1 MKIAFVFPGQGSQSV
16 GMLDSFRDN
25 AAVQSIVAR
34 ASSALGQNIGALIEA
49 GPAEELNLTINTQP
63 ALLTAGYAIYA
74 AWRAAG
80 GAEPAIVAGHSL
92 GEYTALVAAG
102 ALELEDAVRLVR
114 FRAQAMQDAVPVGV
128 GSMAAILGLLDEQVQ
143 QACSEAAQGEIVEA
157 VNFNAPS
164 QVVIAGHSAAVQR
177 ACEVAKRLGAKRAV
191 PLSVSAPFHS
201 SLLQPASERLR
212 ERLSQRDAEKCAH
225 RVDQQRRCIDRIGAG
240 KNCGCS
246 RATGGQPGT
255 MVRHHSQN
263 ERAWCDARGRMW
275 PRTRAVGFD
284 KANRPRASRASS
296 SMTPRRLRLRLAALS
311 RMNVFTPDCLR
322 GEVALVTG
330 ASRGIGQAIA
340 DHLARA
346 GAIVIGTATS
356 QSGADQISQRLAGL
370 SSGSWG
376 ITRCKR
382 CRGRRRADRR
392 DRQGA
397 WEAFDSRK
405 QRRHHA
411 RHSGDAHEGR

>member
-1 MKIAFVFPGQGSQSV
+1 VGFGVAALVTAGVNMKVAFVFPGQGSQSV

-34 ASSALGQNIGALIEA
+34 ASSALGQNMSALIEA

-114 FRAQAMQDAVPVGV
+114 FRAQAMQEAVPVGM
-128 GSMAAILGLLDEQVQ
+128 GSMAAILGLLDDQVR

-177 ACEVAKRLGAKRAV
+177 ACDVAKRLGAKRAV
-191 PLSVSAPFHS
+191 QLSVSAPFHS

-212 ERLSQRDAEKCAH
+212 ERLSNVELRNARIEMINNVDVSIESEPARIADALARQAASPVRWSDTIRKMSELSVTHVVECGPG
-225 RVDQQRRCIDRIGAG
+225 RVLSGLTKRIAPGIESLVI
-240 KNCGCS
+240 NDT
-246 RATGGQPGT
+246 ATLAAT
-255 MVRHHSQN
+255 
-263 ERAWCDARGRMW
+263 A
-275 PRTRAVGFD
+275 
-284 KANRPRASRASS
+284 
-296 SMTPRRLRLRLAALS
+296 AALS
-311 RMNVFTPDCLR
+311 
-322 GEVALVTG
+322 E
-330 ASRGIGQAIA
+330 
-340 DHLARA
+340 
-346 GAIVIGTATS
+346 
-356 QSGADQISQRLAGL
+356 
-370 SSGSWG
+370 
-376 ITRCKR
+376 
-382 CRGRRRADRR
+382 
-392 DRQGA
+392 
-397 WEAFDSRK
+397 
-405 QRRHHA
+405 
-411 RHSGDAHEGR
+411 